1 MVSKDFPLGL
11 IGSPGTTAV
20 ERANEYEA
28 TLRRFNNATP
38 KHPSTAGSELE
49 PRGRLPVTKLP
60 SQGAGTHQSTQPT
73 PIRSQFAR
81 LLARSTSSASA
92 PPSTAPLD
100 RPKGVSLPQGLVGA
114 QAVPATAGL
123 CQSDTSLLDALAQ
136 EQALRQAAET
146 AAAQTNSEIEELTG
160 QLFQQANEMVAT
172 ERKVRARLEERVEV
186 LERRDGEKARRLGVL
201 ERRVLRVERVRN
213 LLEKDREGG

>member
-1 MVSKDFPLGL
+1 MV
-11 IGSPGTTAV
+11 IV

-28 TLRRFNNATP
+28 ALRRCNQAGP
-38 KHPSTAGSELE
+38 KSVSSAGSEIGL
-49 PRGRLPVTKLP
+49 RGRSPITKP
-60 SQGAGTHQSTQPT
+60 PTNGSGAHPTAQPT
-73 PIRSQFAR
+73 PIKSQFAR
-81 LLARSTSSASA
+81 LLTRSASSASA

-100 RPKGVSLPQGLVGA
+100 RPKGGTLQHSPVSA
-114 QAVPATAGL
+114 QAVPATAGPH
-123 CQSDTSLLDALAQ
+123 QSELSLLDALAQ
-136 EQALRQAAET
+136 EQALRRAAET

-172 ERKVRARLEERVEV
+172 ERKARARLEARVEV

-213 LLEKDREGG
+213 LLEKEREGG